1 MEAARAIDEGDLDPA
16 EPLRRT
22 PADEVAD
29 SGLWQDLGVDVL
41 PAADVAALI
50 GAHSDNLATNV
61 LLRRLGLDTVPRLE
75 HTALHD
81 FVRDARGPDHPP
93 RLAGGTAR
101 ELAGLFASEMPPL
114 VAGWLGRNA
123 DLSMVPS
130 GLHLDPLAHV
140 GRLRNKTGTDEGV
153 RADAGRL
160 PTPRGADRLRGDC
173 QLVRCFIPP
182 T

>member
-1 MEAARAIDEGDLDPA
+1 
-16 EPLRRT
+16 
-22 PADEVAD
+22 
-29 SGLWQDLGVDVL
+29 
-41 PAADVAALI
+41 
-50 GAHSDNLATNV
+50 
-61 LLRRLGLDTVPRLE
+61 
-75 HTALHD
+75 
-81 FVRDARGPDHPP
+81 
-93 RLAGGTAR
+93 
-101 ELAGLFASEMPPL
+101 MPPL

-160 PTPRGADRLRGDC
+160 PTPRGAIAYAVIANWSVASFHR
-173 QLVRCFIPP
+173 